1 MIFLNDFENI
11 IADQFAFVKALKKT
25 EEKSAILLRHKKLGT
40 TVVVKTFDSDGCV
53 YEMLSRISH
62 PNLPKVYS
70 VEKVGGKCRVIEEYI
85 DGITVADVL
94 SSGLYTLKGAKTVA
108 KEVCS
113 ALEVLHSMNII
124 HRDIKPENV
133 MIDSSGN
140 VKLIDFDAARIYKHY
155 RSLDTVFVGTAGFAA
170 PEQFGINQ
178 TDPRSDIF
186 SLGIFLNIM
195 LTGEHPSKHLYEGRF
210 RTVIEKCINID
221 PNKRYP
227 TITELSGE
235 L

>member
-1 MIFLNDFENI
+1 MNDFENI
-11 IADQFAFVKALKKT
+11 IAEQFAFVKALKNT
-25 EEKSAILLRHKKLGT
+25 EEKSAVVLRHKTLGT
-40 TVVVKTFDSDGCV
+40 SVVKKTFVSDGRV
-53 YEMLSRISH
+53 YEMLGRISH

-70 VEKVGGKCRVIEEYI
+70 VEKIGDKCTVFEEYI

-94 SSGLYTLKGAKTVA
+94 SGGFYTLKGAKAVA
-108 KEVCS
+108 RGVCS
-113 ALEVLHSMNII
+113 ALETLHSMNII

-133 MIDSSGN
+133 MIDSDGN
-140 VKLIDFDAARIYKHY
+140 VKLIDFDAARIYKCY
-155 RSLDTVFVGTAGFAA
+155 RSLDTAFVGTAGFAA
-170 PEQFGINQ
+170 PEQYGINQ

-195 LTGEHPSKHLYEGRF
+195 LTGEHPSKRLYDGRF
-210 RTVIEKCINID
+210 RKVIEKCINVD

-227 TITELSGE
+227 SVTELTKE